1 MNPRVNEDFPLN
13 KTLAAVGGFLLSQ
26 NFPTHHPHELT
37 THTHTLSHTG
47 QVAVCGLGNN
57 ANFQRSSTERE
68 SRGEGLY
75 LESLILPNIFAIT
88 PLSGDHPPT
97 AHRFGSRISFSR
109 ALRFGFVVVNLSLMV
124 WSVSGVIN
132 RRSQAKFD
140 RKLVWR
146 GTSGVCR

>member
-37 THTHTLSHTG
+37 THTHTHTLSHTG

-68 SRGEGLY
+68 
-75 LESLILPNIFAIT
+75 
-88 PLSGDHPPT
+88 
-97 AHRFGSRISFSR
+97 R
-109 ALRFGFVVVNLSLMV
+109 AEEKDYIWKV
-124 WSVSGVIN
+124 
-132 RRSQAKFD
+132 
-140 RKLVWR
+140 
-146 GTSGVCR
+146 